1 MDIQSSGQ
9 VCAAHHLHWCARRP
23 GLYIR
28 RLGEGAMLRKQG
40 PYLGETECQPID
52 VIVDVA
58 GKWGLFVAIDIHER

>member
-1 MDIQSSGQ
+1 MDIRSSGQ
-9 VCAAHHLHWCARRP
+9 VCTAHH
-23 GLYIR
+23 LYIR
-28 RLGEGAMLRKQG
+28 RLSEGAMLRKQG